1 MLRPFFGVVRKEFIQ
16 GLRDKVNLRMLF
28 VMPLIQLLMMGYA
41 VQTDVKHLQLDVYDY
56 SQSAHS
62 RQFVEAFKASSYFEP
77 VNRTV
82 EPKQSP
88 LWQLD
93 QRFLSKDAEMVMIIP
108 QDFSEKLVEGDP
120 VQIGWLADG
129 SDANAAR
136 MGLGYAGQIV
146 RTFSNNITGRKPNI
160 ELRYDYLF
168 NAEAESRYFMVP
180 GIVATLLTM
189 LTLMMTSMAIVRER
203 ELGTLE
209 QVMVTPISTI
219 TFMMGK
225 ITAFTILSMVIMG
238 AALQLGLWWFEI
250 PFAGSH
256 LLLFGMSLIYLMSTL
271 GLGMFVSTI
280 TSTQQQAMFLAWFFS
295 IFTMLTS
302 GYFTPIANMPDWL
315 QNVTLI
321 NPMRYYIDIVRGI
334 VLKGAGMADF
344 YPSVIGMTIFGL
356 VIFTFS
362 ALRFHKRTA

>member
-1 MLRPFFGVVRKEFIQ
+1 
-16 GLRDKVNLRMLF
+16 MLF
-28 VMPLIQLLMMGYA
+28 VMPLVQLLLMGYA
-41 VQTDVKHLQLDVYDY
+41 VNTDVKRLQLDVYDY
-56 SQSAHS
+56 SQSAES
-62 RQFVEAFKASSYFEP
+62 RQLVEAFKAGDYFVP
-77 VNRTV
+77 VNRSL
-82 EPKQSP
+82 EAEQAP
-88 LWQLD
+88 LWQLED
-93 QRFLSKDAEMVMIIP
+93 RFLTKEAEMAVIIP
-108 QDFSEKLVEGDP
+108 QDFSEKIVSGEP
-120 VQIGWLADG
+120 AEISWIADG

-168 NAEAESRYFMVP
+168 NPEAESRYFMVP

-219 TFMMGK
+219 TFMMAK
-225 ITAFTILSMVIMG
+225 ITAFTILSMIIMG
-238 AALQLGLWWFEI
+238 MSLQFGLWWFSI

-256 LLLFGMSLIYLMSTL
+256 LLLFGMSLLYLMSTL

-302 GYFTPIANMPDWL
+302 GYFTPIANMPGWL

-321 NPMRYYIDIVRGI
+321 NPMRYYIEIVRGI
-334 VLKGAGMADF
+334 VLKGAGLSDF
-344 YPSVIGMTIFGL
+344 YPSLIGMTIFGL

-362 ALRFHKRTA
+362 TLRFHKRTA